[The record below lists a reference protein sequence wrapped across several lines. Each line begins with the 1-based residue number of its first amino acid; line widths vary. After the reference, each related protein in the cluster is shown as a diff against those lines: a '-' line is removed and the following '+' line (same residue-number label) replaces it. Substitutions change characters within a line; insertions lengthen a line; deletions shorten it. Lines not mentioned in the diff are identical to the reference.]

1 MLRYP
6 SSEIRITPIDLDN
19 VELLQR
25 QLKEKLKDQQ
35 QQQQQQRQ
43 EQEQEQEDR
52 DDDQPFPPSPSS
64 SINLQH
70 SGFMQTGEMSQP
82 DSGTSSVRGS
92 KATTMA
98 DQPESS
104 KRKRPIQ
111 DQRTKLT
118 RQRLGLDSIGQKK

>member
-25 QLKEKLKDQQ
+25 QLKEKLKD

-70 SGFMQTGEMSQP
+70 SGFMQTDNVAQP
-82 DSGTSSVRGS
+82 DPGISSVRGS
-92 KATTMA
+92 KATTMV